1 MTPFDTAGDLKQ
13 FGKTNLTIMGK
24 TVDEFTDSLK
34 GLQGLGI
41 RGIWDAFI
49 NGSTEAADALETDK
63 NLIDEFKHAYT
74 KDPENKDALSK
85 ITEQMTTQARVYVQQ
100 MDAASLSAD
109 DFAASQT
116 RAAAAM
122 NTLEGIGTKVTAVIG
137 NMAASFAIS
146 AVVNLAI
153 QGITYL
159 IEREEKLRQAT
170 IEAGNALDEQTSSI
184 NGYKDQISSLRE
196 SLDAGNMSEQDAYD
210 ARKQL
215 IEIQDALVAKFG
227 EEAAGIDLVN
237 GEYQKQL
244 DLLNGIADKKANEYL
259 TDNYKEIQKAQE
271 NMLRQR
277 SYLTDRESAYIT
289 ADDDDT
295 KRLKQ
300 IMSKYEDQ
308 GLQFYDNGGKNW
320 FTGKQRIDFSITAD
334 ASQAKETLENLY
346 ADISSD
352 SQLSDDVK
360 DAINTQISTWSNQ
373 AQGTLDKWQDTAETG
388 TKYLIETNKSWS
400 ELYDNLETAQND
412 YNEAVA
418 KNDDKAIAEA
428 VKKGKAAQ
436 DALRDS
442 SSFNE
447 NQTNDKYVKQYLT
460 NQAEQLT
467 ETTKAK
473 AAQIGL
479 QEALKNTGTA
489 YDICQR
495 NLESLTESE
504 KHSAFSARCEQIE
517 KLQINY
523 NSLLTFDD
531 KTVTI

>member
-1 MTPFDTAGDLKQ
+1 
-13 FGKTNLTIMGK
+13 MGK

-34 GLQGLGI
+34 CLQGLGI

-49 NGSTEAADALETDK
+49 NGSTEATDTLEK
-63 NLIDEFKHAYT
+63 NKTLIKSFKEA
-74 KDPENKDALSK
+74 ALSDDDNK
-85 ITEQMTTQARVYVQQ
+85 EDTKKALFEQMTTQARLYVNQ

-122 NTLEGIGTKVTAVIG
+122 NTLGSVGTKVTAVVG
-137 NMAASFAIS
+137 NMLTTFAVS
-146 AVVNLAI
+146 AGINLVI

-170 IEAGNALDEQTSSI
+170 IEAGSALDEQTSTI

-196 SLDAGNMSEQDAYD
+196 SLDAGNLSEQDAYD

-259 TDNYKEIQKAQE
+259 TDHYKEIKKAQE
-271 NMLRQR
+271 NMLKQR
-277 SYLTDRESAYIT
+277 YYESNYEDVT
-289 ADDDDT
+289 ANDDDT
-295 KRLKQ
+295 ERLKK

-308 GLQFYDNGGKNW
+308 GLQFYNSGKNLI
-320 FTGKQRIDFSITAD
+320 TGKQRVYFSVSAD
-334 ASQAKETLENLY
+334 VSQAKETLENLY

-352 SQLSDDVK
+352 TKLSDDVK
-360 DAINTQISTWSNQ
+360 DAINVQISTLSNQ
-373 AQGTLDKWQDTAETG
+373 AQGVLDDCQDIAETSA
-388 TKYLIETNKSWS
+388 KYLIETNKSWS
-400 ELYDNLETAQND
+400 ELYDNLDEAQND

-442 SSFNE
+442 NSFNE

-473 AAQIGL
+473 AAHIGL

-495 NLESLTESE
+495 NLKSLTESE

-523 NSLLTFDD
+523 NLLLTFND